1 MIRSVLLCSVAV
13 VMAALLSITM
23 VGCNDDDES
32 TTTGTN
38 TNVVATI
45 TGVWAGET
53 DASVP
58 ISMVLVQEDDAV
70 VGSFVRVN
78 AGTVSGSISGSSIEM
93 TMTTETP
100 VITRIATWLG
110 QINGDMN
117 HMEGTFEE
125 EDLGGG
131 NLETGTWTVDK

>member
-1 MIRSVLLCSVAV
+1 VAV